1 MERNGKMAGDGM
13 NRRMAPA
20 ASRNR
25 QPILDALRP
34 ALPPQGLILELA
46 SGTGEHVAFFAR
58 AMPHLLWQPSDPDE
72 QARRS
77 IDAWAMEAEVA
88 NIRPAIALDV
98 RQDAWPIDHA
108 NAILCINMVHISP
121 WEATVGLMRG
131 AGRLLQSGGLLYLY
145 GPYRRD
151 GAHTAPSNAAFDA
164 DLRARDPRWGVRD
177 LEDVAAEA
185 EANGLALDRIVAM
198 PANNLSLLFVRY

>member
-1 MERNGKMAGDGM
+1 MAADDM

-20 ASRNR
+20 TLRNR
-25 QPILDALRP
+25 QPILDVLRP
-34 ALPPQGLILELA
+34 ALPLRGLVLELA

-58 AMPHLLWQPSDPDE
+58 AMPHLQWQPSDPDA

-77 IDAWAMEAEVA
+77 IDAWAGEAEMP

-98 RQDAWPIDHA
+98 RQDDWPVGHA
-108 NAILCINMVHISP
+108 DAMLCINMVHISP

-131 AGRLLQSGGLLYLY
+131 AGRLLPPGGLLYLY

-151 GAHTAPSNAAFDA
+151 GQRTAPSNDAFDA
-164 DLRARDPRWGVRD
+164 DLRARNPSWGVRD
-177 LEDVAAEA
+177 LEEVATEA
-185 EANGLALDRIVAM
+185 ETNSLALDRIIPM
-198 PANNLSLLFVRY
+198 PANNLSLLFVRR

>member
-1 MERNGKMAGDGM
+1 MADGDM

-20 ASRNR
+20 ATRNR
-25 QPILDALRP
+25 QPILDVLRP
-34 ALPPQGLILELA
+34 ALPPEGLILELA

-58 AMPHLLWQPSDPDE
+58 VLPHLQWQPSDPDE

-77 IDAWAMEAEVA
+77 IDAWAAEGETP

-98 RQDAWPIDHA
+98 RQDDWPVDHA
-108 NAILCINMVHISP
+108 DAILCINMIHISP

-131 AGRLLQSGGLLYLY
+131 AGRLLRPGGLLYLY

-164 DLRARDPRWGVRD
+164 DLRARDPSWGVRD
-177 LEDVAAEA
+177 LEQVAAEA
-185 EANGLALDRIVAM
+185 ETNGLLLDRIVSM
-198 PANNLSLLFVRY
+198 PANNLSLLFVRQ

>member
-1 MERNGKMAGDGM
+1 M

-25 QPILDALRP
+25 EPILDVLRP
-34 ALPPQGLILELA
+34 ALPSQGLVLELA
-46 SGTGEHVAFFAR
+46 SGTGEHVAFFAC
-58 AMPHLLWQPSDPDE
+58 AMPHLVWQPSDPDE

-77 IDAWAMEAEVA
+77 IDAWATEAEAA
-88 NIRPAIALDV
+88 NIRPAIALDA
-98 RQDAWPIDHA
+98 RQDVWPIDHA
-108 NAILCINMVHISP
+108 DAILCINMVHISP
-121 WEATVGLMRG
+121 WEATVGLMRS

-164 DLRARDPRWGVRD
+164 NLRSRNPHWGVRD
-177 LEDVAAEA
+177 LEEVAAEA
-185 EANGLALDRIVAM
+185 ETNGLALDRIIPM
-198 PANNLSLLFVRY
+198 PANNLSLLFVRH